1 MSSAGEEIEFMCLF
15 VSYKMYLS
23 SRSNEN
29 VEGGMDSWP
38 DRLSNPEQRSF
49 LAGHSRFTLAIV
61 VD

>member
-1 MSSAGEEIEFMCLF
+1 MSSAGEELEFMCLF

-29 VEGGMDSWP
+29 VEGGMEGWP